1 MLIKYRG
8 GHTEEQVAIAS
19 VYIPPEVIIP
29 GEWGRPQMTKSFSI
43 VNKVPQPFSL
53 RTTSQHAPRFGQAS
67 NRPLCFDISDEDNR
81 IENIKV
87 NKMLAESLSWEYPF
101 VINEFY
107 SRKPI

>member
-43 VNKVPQPFSL
+43 VSELVTIELDFSKISLAPTDKVPQPFSL

-81 IENIKV
+81 IENV
-87 NKMLAESLSWEYPF
+87 SQSY
-101 VINEFY
+101 
-107 SRKPI
+107 